1 LVSTNDRHYDAA
13 IGDELPGSGNGAGQ
27 PSLSDDVS
35 ALIADTQTYIE
46 AEINYQKSR
55 AALLA
60 SKGKRATVFALVS
73 FAFLN
78 SALIALVVGLV
89 LTLAPVLTPAGATA
103 LVFGV
108 LMAGAVTFALMA
120 RSRFR
125 KLSRIF
131 DGDQS

>member
-1 LVSTNDRHYDAA
+1 MNDAQQHDGGLV
-13 IGDELPGSGNGAGQ
+13 GEDEREPDNGTTH
-27 PSLSDDVS
+27 PSLTDDVS
-35 ALIADTQTYIE
+35 ALIEDSKTYVE

-55 AALLA
+55 AILLA
-60 SKGKRATVFALVS
+60 SKGKRGTVLALVS

-103 LVFGV
+103 LVFGM
-108 LMAGAVTFALMA
+108 LLTGAIVFALMA

-131 DGDQS
+131 EGERE

>member
-1 LVSTNDRHYDAA
+1 VSTTERHHDAA
-13 IGDELPGSGNGAGQ
+13 IGDDLSGSENGAGQ
-27 PSLSDDVS
+27 PSLSDDIS
-35 ALIADTQTYIE
+35 ALIEDSQTYIE

-60 SKGKRATVFALVS
+60 SKGKRGTVFALVS

-89 LTLAPVLTPAGATA
+89 LTLAPVLTPGGATA

-108 LMAGAVTFALMA
+108 LVAGAITFAVMA

-131 DGDQS
+131 DGDRS